1 MTNNAPVAKRP
12 FSVSIISIL
21 LLIGGVLL
29 LLSGIL
35 LIANHGNQEAQDSL
49 TTASPDVPHGTTLLI
64 IGIYSL
70 VAGLLYLLA
79 SRGLWRGSGVWR
91 AIVIAVS
98 VVNIIALILSA
109 IFVNSTSSR
118 LSAVVTILVAILVI
132 AALTSAKA
140 RAFFAR

>member
-1 MTNNAPVAKRP
+1 MTNAPVAKRP

-21 LLIGGVLL
+21 LLLGGVLL

-35 LIANHGNQEAQDSL
+35 LIANHNNQDAQDSL

-64 IGIYSL
+64 IGVYVL
-70 VAGLLYLLA
+70 VAGLLYLAA
-79 SRGLWRGSGVWR
+79 SRGLWHGSGVWR
-91 AIVIAVS
+91 AIVIGVS

-118 LSAVVTILVAILVI
+118 LSAIVTILVAILVI
-132 AALTSAKA
+132 AALTSA
-140 RAFFAR
+140 RSREFFRG

>member
-1 MTNNAPVAKRP
+1 MTNAPVAKRP

-21 LLIGGVLL
+21 LLIGGILL
-29 LLSGIL
+29 LLSGVL
-35 LIANHGNQEAQDSL
+35 VFVNRNNPDAQDSL

-64 IGIYSL
+64 ISIYAI
-70 VAGLLYLLA
+70 VAGLLYLAA
-79 SRGLWRGSGVWR
+79 SRGLWHGSGVWR

-118 LSAVVTILVAILVI
+118 LSSIGTIIVAILVI
-132 AALTSAKA
+132 AALTSS
-140 RAFFAR
+140 RSREFFARK